1 MEELEK
7 IQQEKKEAAIN
18 ILNFASDIIGLE
30 RFDIDFNEFEQ
41 DYVIEYKSLEKK
53 IIINKDVLLINT
65 DELRLGILI
74 NFFSQYYFENE
85 MEKDV
90 ELDKLDFVYQYSVD
104 KAMAFAIYIM
114 SFISNNDYYELLKQN
129 DQYGN
134 IKEILETYNNKY
146 TKMEVID
153 ILQKN
158 HIYSKNINEIL
169 NNMQNNK
176 NVS

>member
-1 MEELEK
+1 MFIMEELEK
-7 IQQEKKEAAIN
+7 IQQKKKEDAIN

-30 RFDIDFNEFEQ
+30 RFNIDFNEFEQ

-90 ELDKLDFVYQYSVD
+90 ELEKLDFVYQYSVD
-104 KAMAFAIYIM
+104 NGICYIYNVIYI
-114 SFISNNDYYELLKQN
+114 Q
-129 DQYGN
+129 
-134 IKEILETYNNKY
+134 
-146 TKMEVID
+146 
-153 ILQKN
+153 
-158 HIYSKNINEIL
+158 
-169 NNMQNNK
+169 
-176 NVS
+176 